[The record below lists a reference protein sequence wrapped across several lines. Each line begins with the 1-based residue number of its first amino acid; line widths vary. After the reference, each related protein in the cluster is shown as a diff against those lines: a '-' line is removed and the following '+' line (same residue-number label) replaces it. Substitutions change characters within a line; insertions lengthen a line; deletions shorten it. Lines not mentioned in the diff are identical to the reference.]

1 MSKTYEALLK
11 AEKEQAA
18 HKKGTVRSEP
28 VSKSQV
34 EAPKRKAGQ
43 GKHPWHVFPKIEPQ
57 QEPISPEVHHERI
70 IGRVS
75 VDNFI
80 GKLDSIFTEQFR
92 KLKSV
97 VITHNTPNALRS
109 ILVTSC
115 IPEEGK
121 TTVALNL
128 SATIATGLDHSAILI
143 DADLRRRTL
152 TSLLGLENTLGLSD
166 VLQERAG
173 IEEAII
179 DTEIKGLA
187 ILPAGSES
195 PNPAELIGSIRMKR
209 LIQQLEAKCKDS
221 YIIIDSTPLV
231 STSEANPL
239 SQMTDGAIIVI
250 MADKTRRDVVK
261 RELRAISSEK
271 ILGVVLNCAE
281 FEASDYY
288 HKYYKDYHGK
298 KKG

>member
-1 MSKTYEALLK
+1 MSKTYEALLR
-11 AEKEQAA
+11 AEREQAD

-28 VSKSQV
+28 VSKPQV
-34 EAPKRKAGQ
+34 EEPKTKAGH
-43 GKHPWHVFPKIEPQ
+43 GKHPLNVFFEIGPKQ
-57 QEPISPEVHHERI
+57 GPISPEVHHERI

-75 VDNFI
+75 VGNFI

-97 VITHNTPNALRS
+97 VITHNTGNALRS

-115 IPEEGK
+115 IPQEGK

-143 DADLRRRTL
+143 DADLRKRTL
-152 TSLLGLENTLGLSD
+152 TALLGLENTLGLSD
-166 VLQERAG
+166 VLEKRAG

-179 DTEIKGLA
+179 DTEIKGLT

-195 PNPAELIGSIRMKR
+195 ANPAELIGSIRMKD
-209 LIQQLEAKCKDS
+209 LIQQLGERCKDS
-221 YIIIDSTPLV
+221 YIIIDSPPIV
-231 STSEANPL
+231 STSEANAL
-239 SQMTDGAIIVI
+239 VQMSDGAIVVI

-261 RELRAISSEK
+261 RELGAVSSEK

-281 FEASDYY
+281 FEACDYY
-288 HKYYKDYHGK
+288 HKYYRHYGK
-298 KKG
+298 KKD

>member
-1 MSKTYEALLK
+1 MSKTYEALLR

-18 HKKGTVRSEP
+18 HKKVRVLSQPVSEP
-28 VSKSQV
+28 QIEESK
-34 EAPKRKAGQ
+34 
-43 GKHPWHVFPKIEPQ
+43 GKDRHGKQLFNDFPKIEPQ
-57 QEPISPEVHHERI
+57 QGPISPEVHHERI
-70 IGRVS
+70 IGHVS
-75 VDNFI
+75 VDSFI

-92 KLKSV
+92 KLKSA

-143 DADLRRRTL
+143 DADLRLRTL

-166 VLQERAG
+166 VLEERAG

-179 DTEIKGLA
+179 NTEIKGLT

-209 LIQQLEAKCKDS
+209 LIQQLEERCKDS

-231 STSEANPL
+231 STSEANAL
-239 SQMTDGAIIVI
+239 SQMTDGAILVI

-261 RELRAISSEK
+261 RELKAISSEK

-288 HKYYKDYHGK
+288 HKYYKHYGK
-298 KKG
+298 KKD